1 VDGVL
6 VANEVVDWV
15 KKANIDCLIFK
26 VDFEKA
32 YDSVEWGFLE
42 YMLYRFG
49 FSDKWIEWIRVCV
62 FAGNLSVLVNGS
74 PTKEIHIQ
82 KGLKQ
87 GDPLAPFLFLIV
99 AEGFSGVMRRVVELG
114 SFKGIMVGRDPV
126 LISHLQYADDT
137 LCIGEASVENLWT
150 LKAIF
155 RGFEMASGLK
165 VNFWKSGLS
174 GVNVSNVF
182 LEMAC
187 SFLNCKRGSIPFKYL
202 GLHIGANPRRE
213 VTWEPL
219 LDHLRKRLFSWRN
232 KHISLGGRIVMINA
246 VLNSIPIFYLSYYK
260 MPNKVWKK
268 VVRIQREFLW
278 GGPKGGKRI
287 SWVKWSLICMERKH
301 GGLGVRDIRLVN
313 ISLLVKWRWR
323 LLLPGRSLWKDVVIA
338 KYGSHMLQHVE
349 WANFSTPSNVS
360 SWWKNIV
367 NLEKV
372 VPGKNWL
379 MEAIKRKVG
388 NGEETLFWYSKWASE
403 APLALLYPRLFILS
417 NYKDCKVSDIV
428 SRNGNSLEW
437 NFVWRRTLFQWEEDL
452 ARGLRDLLEEVV
464 LSVEE
469 DCWWWLP
476 EEEGVFSVKSAYNV
490 LIKDLRTEEVVRGDL
505 LEVFDH
511 LWESPAPSKVIAF
524 SWQLLYD
531 RIPTRF
537 NLQVR
542 GIMAMDRPWECLGC
556 VGRLET
562 SLHLFLHCPCAM
574 KIWRDIFKW
583 LGVEVV
589 IPPSVES
596 LFEVFRG
603 LGRNSKI
610 RKGYMLIWHVTLWV
624 IWKARNN
631 AIFSSGYFLPNV
643 IVEEIKVLSWKWS
656 LGRLRITPCLFY
668 EWNWDPG
675 ECLRS

>member
-62 FAGNLSVLVNGS
+62 FADNLSVLVNGS

>member
-1 VDGVL
+1 
-6 VANEVVDWV
+6 
-15 KKANIDCLIFK
+15 
-26 VDFEKA
+26 
-32 YDSVEWGFLE
+32 
-42 YMLYRFG
+42 
-49 FSDKWIEWIRVCV
+49 
-62 FAGNLSVLVNGS
+62 
-74 PTKEIHIQ
+74 
-82 KGLKQ
+82 
-87 GDPLAPFLFLIV
+87 
-99 AEGFSGVMRRVVELG
+99 MRRVVEWG

-126 LISHLQYADDT
+126 LICDLQYADDT

-219 LDHLRKRLFSWRN
+219 LDHLRKRLLSWRN